1 MDMHDVIVCFFCASL
16 ASGALLLNR
25 FLYPFRF
32 PFLPNWTSAY
42 IASALIFVG
51 VFFWLLLS

>member
-1 MDMHDVIVCFFCASL
+1 MMLLYVFCASL
-16 ASGALLLNR
+16 ASGVLLLNR

-32 PFLPNWTSAY
+32 PFLPNWKSAY
-42 IASALIFVG
+42 IASALTFEG